1 MGNACCTGAGGESP
15 VAYPATGDL
24 PSGVP
29 HKDGVTY
36 GHLPGGAKGG
46 ATGDSAAS
54 LTDDYIKAIAA
65 SPPVPR
71 PSVFSKTLSTRGDVG
86 LDILLQAPKTAGPSR
101 EAVFET
107 VTKKIKGSG
116 YALLMKLEVE
126 TEEPLAKLGALQY
139 VRAGLNIGFWEIPSL
154 RVIKMD
160 DERVFALCHDA
171 SHAVQAAIV
180 AMRFCEAF
188 EARHPEALPLSLSVG
203 VSHGDLMVLR
213 NDFYGDPVNVA
224 SKLGED
230 NGEPG
235 DIAIAQSVT
244 EKLQDTSH
252 GRQLLS
258 NLDLDPKNVLISG
271 VEIPYALVKLRE
283 GVDPTAILPSFA
295 IPSDT
300 DVYSWVSKQVPP
312 SPLSFY
318 CFFFFNEPQAALSSN
333 STENLTA
340 QIPVQ
345 TKAGALSPAALSCL
359 ESLSLDWPAKSNAHK
374 TSEQLTEEL
383 MLECTMMQSDMSGF
397 TRLTRKYGI
406 LHFLTLIINCR
417 RIYDEVI
424 PEFGGQVVKY
434 DGDNVITFF
443 SEPAD
448 ASNAAAAL
456 LQRVN
461 EYNMGL
467 HKDFQIRLKFG
478 MATGDV
484 LIVDH
489 DIAGPAWDECCV
501 LGEDL
506 AEIGEVLV
514 SPAVRRHKSMISF
527 RARFED
533 RAAPKKRSKSD
544 GMAYQEEMMQ
554 YFNMMPGSS

>member
-1 MGNACCTGAGGESP
+1 MGNACCTRAGGESP

-24 PSGVP
+24 PSGVL

-36 GHLPGGAKGG
+36 GHHSGGAKGG

-300 DVYSWVSKQVPP
+300 DVYNWVSK
-312 SPLSFY
+312 
-318 CFFFFNEPQAALSSN
+318 
-333 STENLTA
+333 
-340 QIPVQ
+340 Q